1 MIVGSFGGQLV
12 ASTPLREGSCRLRDG
27 RSLAFAEWGAAD
39 GDPLLAFHGAPGSRL
54 WCPDDFQ
61 PGKTTTEAGV
71 RLITVDRPGYG
82 RSDPGRIGDHRRRG
96 RKVNQLQARP
106 NTAAPNV
113 RKNVARR
120 TRWYES

>member
-1 MIVGSFGGQLV
+1 M
-12 ASTPLREGSCRLRDG
+12 TRDVMCE
-27 RSLAFAEWGAAD
+27 RTGAAQRTT
-39 GDPLLAFHGAPGSRL
+39 GPRGRKA
-54 WCPDDFQ
+54 
-61 PGKTTTEAGV
+61 TTEAGV